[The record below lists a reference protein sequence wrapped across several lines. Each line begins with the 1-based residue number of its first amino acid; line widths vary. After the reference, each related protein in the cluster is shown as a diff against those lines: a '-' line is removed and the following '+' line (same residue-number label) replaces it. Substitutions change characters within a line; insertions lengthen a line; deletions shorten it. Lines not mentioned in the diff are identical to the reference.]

1 LELRLPNAAEDKMM
15 KIRDLA
21 SNWEKH
27 ASGKMAAREFSV
39 KLPIHD
45 AARIMALAEMYPA
58 RTESQ
63 IITELL
69 SAALDEL
76 IEAFPYAKGEK
87 VIAEDE
93 YNDPI
98 YEDAGLTPVFFEITN
113 KFMHQLES
121 GAENTP
127 DRQRK

>member
-1 LELRLPNAAEDKMM
+1 M

-21 SNWEKH
+21 ENWEKH
-27 ASGKMAAREFSV
+27 ASGKMAAREFNI

-63 IITELL
+63 IITDLL

-76 IEAFPYAKGEK
+76 VEAFPYAKGERI
-87 VIAEDE
+87 IAEDE
-93 YNDPI
+93 YSDPI
-98 YEDAGLTPVFFEITN
+98 YEDAGLTPVFFDISK
-113 KFMHQLES
+113 KFIRQLES
-121 GAENTP
+121 GEENTP
-127 DRQRK
+127 NRQPK

>member
-1 LELRLPNAAEDKMM
+1 MM

-21 SNWEKH
+21 NNWQRH
-27 ASGKMAAREFSV
+27 ASGEVAAREFTV
-39 KLPIHD
+39 KLPLHD

-58 RTESQ
+58 RTENQ

-76 IEAFPYAKGEK
+76 VEAFPYAEGEK
-87 VIAEDE
+87 VIAKDE

-98 YEDAGLTPVFFEITN
+98 YEDVGLTPVFFDKTKKILRR
-113 KFMHQLES
+113 LEAES
-121 GAENTP
+121 ENTP
-127 DRQRK
+127 GE